1 MERKRQRE
9 RIKISLIRR
18 SIPPPSAYDEQVIIM
33 QLKCGTL
40 FLSMLLCFFV
50 YSYTLA
56 QKYRRIYTHTHTHR
70 IRDWRNPQKTGR
82 REKLLPL
89 NELLRIRNDF
99 SLIAI
104 KSHMNC
110 ALMTFVIISIPV
122 SSFSHYFSF
131 SVKWYDNPWSI
142 MKQSYITWL
151 SHFCLF
157 NISAATTIKIKI
169 LNNNSSWHL
178 FLELIVTMDLTPIK
192 SKAIIPKKHAV
203 KRKRVASVLSVI
215 DSVCVETA
223 NEIWR
228 DFIVCLLIF
237 SWRLHSGLFNICTDF
252 SYFRQYLR

>member
-1 MERKRQRE
+1 MWY
-9 RIKISLIRR
+9 SFPFNV
-18 SIPPPSAYDEQVIIM
+18 SI
-33 QLKCGTL
+33 
-40 FLSMLLCFFV
+40 FV
-50 YSYTLA
+50 YLYTQA
-56 QKYRRIYTHTHTHR
+56 ENIGAYA
-70 IRDWRNPQKTGR
+70 DWRNPRKVVGER
-82 REKLLPL
+82 SLPL
-89 NELLRIRNDF
+89 SELLRIRNDI
-99 SLIAI
+99 LIAI

-178 FLELIVTMDLTPIK
+178 FLELIVTVDLTPIK

-203 KRKRVASVLSVI
+203 ERKRAAS
-215 DSVCVETA
+215 
-223 NEIWR
+223 
-228 DFIVCLLIF
+228 
-237 SWRLHSGLFNICTDF
+237 
-252 SYFRQYLR
+252 SYQ